1 MLYSSKLFHGLS
13 KTQVKRI
20 AYDYAKELKKKIPAS
35 WEENKCAGEYWLSGF
50 RKRNNTLSLRSPE
63 ATSLGRSIGFNRIVV
78 SRFFE
83 IYQSLL
89 QRFDNIG
96 PHNIWNLDETGISTV
111 VQPRQVFAEKGIKQ
125 VGRIT
130 SAERGTTVTLC
141 CCINA
146 VGNVIPPVYVFPRV
160 HFKDHMLNDAPSG
173 SCGLAYHSGWMN
185 SELFPCALQ
194 HFLKYMNVTPNNPG
208 ILVFDNHNSHLSIE
222 AIALAKKN
230 GLHLL
235 TFPPKCSH
243 RMQPLDV
250 CVYGPFKQF
259 YSSLCD
265 AWMTSHPGRA
275 ISIYDVASISGQAFQ
290 KAFTNENIVS
300 AFRCTG
306 LYPFNPHIFRDDAF
320 LPAEVTDRPLLSPNH
335 NEDHPQSSS
344 EAVPVETEQEL
355 ELPSVVLQRISPYPK
370 VTATSK
376 RSSRKKAR
384 SQILTDTPNKEKV
397 AVEKRVSRPHA
408 LFSCGDEEDVSALNS
423 HFDAEENRSI
433 KTSNADIEVND
444 EYNLEVGDFVVV
456 KVYSLDDNC
465 KNFIA
470 HILDGPDEDRDFEVK
485 FMTRSQKIK
494 NAFQFPEIDDLASIR
509 LTDIV
514 GILPKPSSVAGTKRL
529 AGVFKFDVNMCA
541 YGV

>member
-160 HFKDHMLNDAPSG
+160 HFKDHMLNGAPSG

-185 SELFPCALQ
+185 FELFP
-194 HFLKYMNVTPNNPG
+194 
-208 ILVFDNHNSHLSIE
+208 
-222 AIALAKKN
+222 
-230 GLHLL
+230 
-235 TFPPKCSH
+235 
-243 RMQPLDV
+243 
-250 CVYGPFKQF
+250 
-259 YSSLCD
+259 
-265 AWMTSHPGRA
+265 
-275 ISIYDVASISGQAFQ
+275 
-290 KAFTNENIVS
+290 
-300 AFRCTG
+300 
-306 LYPFNPHIFRDDAF
+306 
-320 LPAEVTDRPLLSPNH
+320 
-335 NEDHPQSSS
+335 
-344 EAVPVETEQEL
+344 
-355 ELPSVVLQRISPYPK
+355 
-370 VTATSK
+370 
-376 RSSRKKAR
+376 
-384 SQILTDTPNKEKV
+384 
-397 AVEKRVSRPHA
+397 
-408 LFSCGDEEDVSALNS
+408 
-423 HFDAEENRSI
+423 
-433 KTSNADIEVND
+433 
-444 EYNLEVGDFVVV
+444 
-456 KVYSLDDNC
+456 
-465 KNFIA
+465 
-470 HILDGPDEDRDFEVK
+470 
-485 FMTRSQKIK
+485 
-494 NAFQFPEIDDLASIR
+494 
-509 LTDIV
+509 
-514 GILPKPSSVAGTKRL
+514 
-529 AGVFKFDVNMCA
+529 
-541 YGV
+541 